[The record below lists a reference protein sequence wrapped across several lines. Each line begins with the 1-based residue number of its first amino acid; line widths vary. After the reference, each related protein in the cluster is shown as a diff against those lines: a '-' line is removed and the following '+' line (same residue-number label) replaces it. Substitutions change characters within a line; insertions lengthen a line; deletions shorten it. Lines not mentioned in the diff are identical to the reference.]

1 MAKININEN
10 LESIRTWALE
20 GCTEKEIAKRL
31 GVSDRTF
38 RRYKE
43 KNEDI
48 LSALDNR
55 NINANMNVELT
66 LLKCALGYEYEEE
79 EVVKERITSFDKEG
93 RKIIKEIPK
102 VVKVKKKALPNIQ
115 AQKYWL
121 NNRKLN
127 NWKDNPHKVKNDIEI
142 LELRKKQLENEEW

>member
-1 MAKININEN
+1 MAKININES

-43 KNEDI
+43 KNEAI

-79 EVVKERITSFDKEG
+79 IVVKDKITSFDLEG
-93 RKIIKEIPK
+93 RKVIKEIPR
-102 VVKVKKKALPNIQ
+102 VVKVIKWAKPDVA

-121 NNRKLN
+121 NNRSLN
-127 NWKDNPHKVKNDIEI
+127 HWNNNPHKVINDKE
-142 LELRKKQLENEEW
+142 LMELRRKELESKEW

>member
-1 MAKININEN
+1 MAKIEISEN

-20 GCTEKEIAKRL
+20 GCTEKEIARRL
-31 GVSDRTF
+31 GVSERTF

-43 KNEDI
+43 KNKEI

-79 EVVKERITSFDKEG
+79 IVVKDKTTSFDSEG
-93 RKIIKEIPK
+93 RKVIKETPR
-102 VVKVKKKALPNIQ
+102 VVKVIKCAKPDVA

-121 NNRKLN
+121 NNRRLN
-127 NWKDNPHKVKNDIEI
+127 HWNNNPHKVINDKE
-142 LELRKKQLENEEW
+142 LMELRKKELESKLW

>member
-1 MAKININEN
+1 MAKININES

-43 KNEDI
+43 KNEEI

-79 EVVKERITSFDKEG
+79 IVVKDKITSFDSEG
-93 RKIIKEIPK
+93 RKVIKETPR
-102 VVKVKKKALPNIQ
+102 VVKVIKCAKPDVA

-121 NNRKLN
+121 NNRRLN
-127 NWKDNPHKVKNDIEI
+127 HWNNNPHKVINDKE
-142 LELRKKQLENEEW
+142 LMELRKKELESKLW